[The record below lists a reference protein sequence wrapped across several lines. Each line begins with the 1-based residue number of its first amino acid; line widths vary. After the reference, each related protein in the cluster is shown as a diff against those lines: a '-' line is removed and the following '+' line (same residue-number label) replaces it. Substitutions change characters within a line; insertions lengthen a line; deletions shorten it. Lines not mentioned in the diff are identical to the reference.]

1 MSQTSSAKSLA
12 SLGMTTVSRST
23 LCYHWIERKL
33 AVPKLFLFAQFRQD
47 TKILERRRVAGHGF
61 AAGNLLQ

>member
-12 SLGMTTVSRST
+12 SLGMTTVSRLTFRRHLEGRSRVS
-23 LCYHWIERKL
+23 LL
-33 AVPKLFLFAQFRQD
+33 LFFAQFRQD
-47 TKILERRRVAGHGF
+47 TKILEGRRVAGHGF